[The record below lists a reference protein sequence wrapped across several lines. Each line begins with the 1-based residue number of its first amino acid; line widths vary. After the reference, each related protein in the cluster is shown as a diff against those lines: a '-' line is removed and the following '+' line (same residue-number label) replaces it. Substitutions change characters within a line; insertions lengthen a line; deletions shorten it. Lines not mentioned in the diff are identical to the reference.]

1 MSRSPTPIP
10 SGLQF
15 TLELAPQTAFSE
27 AIDWAS
33 ASIAARGRLTVQ
45 GADLI
50 CGTAE
55 ALRRC
60 GHHRIT
66 VDLREVVLADAD
78 ALALLRALAD
88 DLRARDSRLVV
99 LSGGKEQP

>member
-1 MSRSPTPIP
+1 MAGHVNGPAPA
-10 SGLQF
+10 F
-15 TLELAPQTAFSE
+15 TE

-99 LSGGKEQP
+99 LSREKEQP

>member
-1 MSRSPTPIP
+1 VAGRMSRRARA
-10 SGLQF
+10 F
-15 TLELAPQTAFSE
+15 TE
-27 AIDWAS
+27 AIDWTS

-66 VDLREVVLADAD
+66 VDLHEVVLADAD
-78 ALALLRALAD
+78 ALALLRGLAD
-88 DLRARDSRLVV
+88 DLRTRNSRLVV
-99 LSGGKEQP
+99 LNRAKEQP

>member
-1 MSRSPTPIP
+1 MSGRARA
-10 SGLQF
+10 F
-15 TLELAPQTAFSE
+15 TE

-33 ASIAARGRLTVQ
+33 ASIAGSGRLTVQ

-66 VDLREVVLADAD
+66 VDLHEVVLADAD
-78 ALALLRALAD
+78 ALALLRRLAD
-88 DLRARDSRLVV
+88 DLRARNSRLVV
-99 LSGGKEQP
+99 LNRAKEQP

>member
-1 MSRSPTPIP
+1 MSR
-10 SGLQF
+10 GARAF
-15 TLELAPQTAFSE
+15 TE
-27 AIDWAS
+27 AIDWTS
-33 ASIAARGRLTVQ
+33 ASIAGSGRLTVQ

-66 VDLREVVLADAD
+66 VDLQEVILADAD
-78 ALALLRALAD
+78 ALALLRGLAD
-88 DLRARDSRLVV
+88 DLRARNSRLVV
-99 LSGGKEQP
+99 LNRAKEQP

>member
-1 MSRSPTPIP
+1 MSRRARA
-10 SGLQF
+10 F
-15 TLELAPQTAFSE
+15 TE
-27 AIDWAS
+27 AIDWTS
-33 ASIAARGRLTVQ
+33 ASIAASGRLTVQ

-66 VDLREVVLADAD
+66 VDLHEVVLADAD
-78 ALALLRALAD
+78 ALALLRRLAD
-88 DLRARDSRLVV
+88 DLRARNSRLVV
-99 LSGGKEQP
+99 LNRAKEQP